1 SPEALFELGRLYSER
16 CDFSLAEEVLKQA
29 ENAFYQNK
37 DFEKYLQVINRLL
50 RIYAEMENYKA
61 IDEYK
66 EKLQNLVLKEK
77 VRLDSRTYYTLGLC
91 ASYRNQHKV
100 ALEYLEKSLA
110 QALANDEKEN
120 ICYAI
125 NGIAI
130 VYFQLKR

>member
-1 SPEALFELGRLYSER
+1 
-16 CDFSLAEEVLKQA
+16 CDFKLAIEHLAQAEEG
-29 ENAFYQNK
+29 FYQAK
-37 DFEKYLQVINRLL
+37 DFNGYLQVVNRLL
-50 RIYAEMENYKA
+50 RIYAEMANHKA

-66 EKLQNLVLKEK
+66 EKLQSLVLKEK

-91 ASYRNQHKV
+91 ASYREENKV

-130 VYFQLKR
+130 VY